1 VGLRFDLLE
10 SVEAVNER
18 QKRRMLEK
26 LTAEFKGDLKG
37 KRIAIWGLA
46 FKAETDDMRESPSI
60 PLVEGALE
68 AGATVVVHDPKAH
81 ETAEHVFG
89 SRVTYAADPW
99 AAVQGADAL
108 CVVTEWLVYR
118 NPDFDRL
125 RTALKRPLI
134 IDGRNLWDP
143 ARMAQLGFEY
153 HGIGRRRA

>member
-1 VGLRFDLLE
+1 
-10 SVEAVNER
+10 
-18 QKRRMLEK
+18 M
-26 LTAEFKGDLKG
+26 
-37 KRIAIWGLA
+37 RIARRPVIALLPLLLA
-46 FKAETDDMRESPSI
+46 AVSGCDIVTAD
-60 PLVEGALE
+60 L
-68 AGATVVVHDPKAH
+68 KAH

-89 SRVTYAADPW
+89 QRVTYAADPW

-118 NPDFDRL
+118 TPDFDKL
-125 RTALKRPLI
+125 RGALKRPLI